1 MTVTVRDVEPSDA
14 DAVADLHVRAWQVA
28 YRGVVPDNVLDHPD
42 HERARHE
49 GWRYRLEHGPPP
61 TGDTQNRIFVGQRRE
76 RVVGFGHVGRET
88 EAHDHER
95 GEVYGLYVHPVAWGT
110 GVADALM
117 AACLAELRTRFA
129 SAVLWVLR
137 DNPRARRFYER
148 TGWTL
153 ALGPGGTPIE
163 EPWTGPAMPNSPS
176 LPEPLPVVRYSIE
189 LT

>member
-1 MTVTVRDVEPSDA
+1 MTVTIRDVHPSDA

-28 YRGVVPDNVLDHPD
+28 YRGVIPDSVLDHPD

-49 GWRYRLEHGPPP
+49 VWRHRLEHGPPP
-61 TGDTQNRIFVGQRRE
+61 TGDTLNRIFVGEMRE
-76 RVVGFGHVGRET
+76 RVVGFGHAGRE
-88 EAHDHER
+88 ESDLER
-95 GEVYGLYVHPVAWGT
+95 GEIYGLYVHPDAWGT
-110 GVADALM
+110 GAADALM

-148 TGWTL
+148 TGWSVD
-153 ALGPGGTPIE
+153 AGPGGAPIE
-163 EPWTGPAMPNSPS
+163 EPWNGPALPNSPS
-176 LPEPLPVVRYSIE
+176 LPEPLPVLRYRIE